1 MPKYFDL
8 TAIAKELPDYAYE
21 GDVPGNGTDM
31 YPFAN
36 AMLSSLDG
44 ERQGDSDAEHVVN
57 CFNDALAGILHG
69 LSVRVAPGQMKAVVD
84 HLIEHASFTMR
95 WIAQNEDNND
105 DDDKRENEQDI
116 RDFHSEP

>member
-8 TAIAKELPDYAYE
+8 AAIGQELPDYAFE
-21 GDVPGNGTDM
+21 GKAPGSGTDM
-31 YPFAN
+31 YPFAQ
-36 AMLSSLDG
+36 AMLASLDG
-44 ERQGDSDAEHVVN
+44 ERQGEGDAEHVVN

-95 WIAQNEDNND
+95 WTAQNEDNND
-105 DDDKRENEQDI
+105 DDDKRENEMEI
-116 RDFHSEP
+116 REYRP